1 MQSLT
6 AKLGFPMATMTI
18 RNLDE
23 ALKARLRVRAAEH
36 GKSMEEEARDILRAA
51 LSTVGGTPV
60 DLGRA
65 IHARFAAVGG
75 VDLPFAPR
83 EPIREPA
90 GFGS

>member
-1 MQSLT
+1 
-6 AKLGFPMATMTI
+6 MATMTI

-36 GKSMEEEARDILRAA
+36 GKSMEEEARDILRAS
-51 LSTVGGTPV
+51 LSTEASAPA

-65 IHARFAAVGG
+65 IHTRFAALGG
-75 VDLPFAPR
+75 IDLAPTPR
-83 EPIREPA
+83 EAIREPT